1 MNVKHNMAT
10 KRKVC
15 QELCWPLKSVS
26 SPNVFDVFV
35 PEGSNC
41 IQPAK
46 LGPSRGC
53 VSACGVATAR
63 TSNGE
68 NNLFKR
74 HYPSLPVEDG
84 RPKLAFSAVGH

>member
-10 KRKVC
+10 KGKPRE
-15 QELCWPLKSVS
+15 ELCWLLKTFS
-26 SPNVFDVFV
+26 SPNVFV

-84 RPKLAFSAVGH
+84 GPKLAFSTVGH